1 LQQEDKQ
8 GIAPSMPENTLPE
21 RNLPERNLNAGAG
34 PMTDRTQRPF
44 AFTLI
49 GIGAATAAAHIG
61 NNFTTYLVGGLIDRF
76 SFTPFAMG
84 AWNMAETLSYAA
96 AMFVV
101 APRARAMDA
110 RVLAIIATVLV
121 TLAQA
126 GSALTG
132 DFALLFLGRIGTGL
146 GFGIMNSAVNLAAGR
161 TDHPARWI
169 SLGIAFQTL
178 LYTLVAL
185 GVPMIGAR
193 YGVSGMFVGLAGL
206 TVLLGA
212 MALFLPGGQDLG
224 EAEAA
229 EGSQQVP
236 NRPIGGE
243 GVRILV
249 AMALFTFGSLAIWP
263 FIERTAH
270 VIGIPATQFGQ
281 IQSLAVLMSALGNA
295 GLAIIIKR
303 LPRAWP
309 LAAAL
314 GVCGLTC
321 VLLTTVSSQAAFAA
335 AFVVF
340 MMSWFLT
347 YPLLLGLTYA
357 HDDSGRLA
365 VMTTGTWLLS
375 QSLGSLAAGG
385 MAQMFGGYTVVGP
398 IGGAIC
404 ILAIAAAMPV
414 ARRLDER
421 KRGER
426 RRGGR

>member
-1 LQQEDKQ
+1 MDSALDK
-8 GIAPSMPENTLPE
+8 APE
-21 RNLPERNLNAGAG
+21 R
-34 PMTDRTQRPF
+34 TTQRPL

-49 GIGAATAAAHIG
+49 GIGAATGAAHIG

-110 RVLAIIATVLV
+110 RVLAIIATLLV
-121 TLAQA
+121 ALAQA

-132 DFALLFLGRIGTGL
+132 DYALLFAGRIGTGL

-169 SLGIAFQTL
+169 SLGIAFQTI
-178 LYTLVAL
+178 LYTGVAL
-185 GVPMIGAR
+185 AVPMIGAR
-193 YGVSGMFVGLAGL
+193 YGVSGMFAGLAGL

-212 MALFLPGGQDLG
+212 MALFLPGGQDL
-224 EAEAA
+224 AEDGADSA
-229 EGSQQVP
+229 P

-270 VIGIPATQFGQ
+270 VIGIPATRFGQ

-295 GLAIIIKR
+295 GLAIVIKR

-340 MMSWFLT
+340 MVSWFLT

-385 MAQMFGGYTVVGP
+385 MAQLFGGYTVIGP

-414 ARRLDER
+414 ARRLDRLER
-421 KRGER
+421 GVM
-426 RRGGR
+426 G

>member
-1 LQQEDKQ
+1 MDSALGKTPRK
-8 GIAPSMPENTLPE
+8 A
-21 RNLPERNLNAGAG
+21 
-34 PMTDRTQRPF
+34 TQRPF

-49 GIGAATAAAHIG
+49 GIGAATGAAHIG

-110 RVLAIIATVLV
+110 RVLAIIATLLV
-121 TLAQA
+121 AIAQA

-132 DFALLFLGRIGTGL
+132 DYALLFSGRIGTGL

-169 SLGIAFQTL
+169 SLGIAFQTI
-178 LYTLVAL
+178 LYTVVAL
-185 GVPMIGAR
+185 AVPMMGAR

-212 MALFLPGGQDLG
+212 MALFLPGGQDL
-224 EAEAA
+224 AEDGVSPA
-229 EGSQQVP
+229 P

-270 VIGIPATQFGQ
+270 VIGIPATRFGQ

-295 GLAIIIKR
+295 GLAIAIKR

-340 MMSWFLT
+340 MVSWFLS

-357 HDDSGRLA
+357 HDESGRLA

-385 MAQMFGGYTVVGP
+385 MAQIFGGYTVIGP

-414 ARRLDER
+414 ARRLDMLER
-421 KRGER
+421 GVV
-426 RRGGR
+426 G

>member
-1 LQQEDKQ
+1 LIGMDSALDK
-8 GIAPSMPENTLPE
+8 APAQAT
-21 RNLPERNLNAGAG
+21 G
-34 PMTDRTQRPF
+34 RPF

-49 GIGAATAAAHIG
+49 GIGAATGAAHIG

-76 SFTPFAMG
+76 NFTPFAMG

-96 AMFVV
+96 AMFIV

-110 RVLAIIATVLV
+110 RVLAIIATLLV
-121 TLAQA
+121 ALAQA

-132 DFALLFLGRIGTGL
+132 DYALLFAGRIGTGL

-169 SLGIAFQTL
+169 SLGIAFQTI
-178 LYTLVAL
+178 LYTGVAL
-185 GVPMIGAR
+185 AVPMIGAR
-193 YGVSGMFVGLAGL
+193 FGVSGMFAGLAGL

-212 MALFLPGGQDLG
+212 MALFLPGGQDL
-224 EAEAA
+224 AEDGASPA
-229 EGSQQVP
+229 P

-270 VIGIPATQFGQ
+270 VIGIPATRFGQ

-295 GLAIIIKR
+295 GLAIVIKR

-340 MMSWFLT
+340 MVSWFLT

-385 MAQMFGGYTVVGP
+385 MAQLFGGYTVIGP

-414 ARRLDER
+414 ARRLDRLER
-421 KRGER
+421 GVM
-426 RRGGR
+426 G

>member
-1 LQQEDKQ
+1 MSDT
-8 GIAPSMPENTLPE
+8 I
-21 RNLPERNLNAGAG
+21 LNAAANPLAG
-34 PMTDRTQRPF
+34 RTQRPF

-49 GIGAATAAAHIG
+49 GIGAATGAAHIG

-96 AMFVV
+96 AMFLV

-110 RVLAIIATVLV
+110 RVLAIIATLLV
-121 TLAQA
+121 AVAQA

-132 DFALLFLGRIGTGL
+132 DYALLFLGRIGTGL

-169 SLGIAFQTL
+169 SLGIAFQTI
-178 LYTLVAL
+178 LYTFVAL
-185 GVPMIGAR
+185 AVPMMGAR
-193 YGVSGMFVGLAGL
+193 YGVSGMFAGLAGL

-212 MALFLPGGQDLG
+212 MTLFLPSGQDLAQNG
-224 EAEAA
+224 TSPA
-229 EGSQQVP
+229 P

-270 VIGIPATQFGQ
+270 VIGIPATKFGQ

-295 GLAIIIKR
+295 GLAIVIKR

-335 AFVVF
+335 AFVIF
-340 MMSWFLT
+340 MVSWFLT

-365 VMTTGTWLLS
+365 VITTGTWLLS

-385 MAQMFGGYTVVGP
+385 MAQLFGGYTVIGP

-404 ILAIAAAMPV
+404 ILAIVAAMPV
-414 ARRLDER
+414 ARRLDVLEASTI
-421 KRGER
+421 
-426 RRGGR
+426 

>member
-1 LQQEDKQ
+1 MEK
-8 GIAPSMPENTLPE
+8 A
-21 RNLPERNLNAGAG
+21 
-34 PMTDRTQRPF
+34 TQRPF
-44 AFTLI
+44 AFTLV
-49 GIGAATAAAHIG
+49 GIGAATGAAHIG

-96 AMFVV
+96 AMFLI

-110 RVLAIIATVLV
+110 RVLAIIATLLV
-121 TLAQA
+121 AVAQA

-132 DFALLFLGRIGTGL
+132 DYALLFLGRIGTGL

-169 SLGIAFQTL
+169 SLGIAFQTI
-178 LYTLVAL
+178 LYTFVAL
-185 GVPMIGAR
+185 AVPMMGAQ
-193 YGVSGMFVGLAGL
+193 YGVSGMFTGLAGL

-212 MALFLPGGQDLG
+212 MALFLPGGEDLTG
-224 EAEAA
+224 VGASPA
-229 EGSQQVP
+229 P
-236 NRPIGGE
+236 NRPIGPE
-243 GVRILV
+243 GMRIVV

-270 VIGIPATQFGQ
+270 VIGIPATRFGQ

-295 GLAIIIKR
+295 GLAIAIKR
-303 LPRAWP
+303 LPRTWP

-340 MMSWFLT
+340 MVSWFLT

-357 HDDSGRLA
+357 HDESGRLA

-385 MAQMFGGYTVVGP
+385 MAQLFGGYTVIGP
-398 IGGAIC
+398 IGGVIC
-404 ILAIAAAMPV
+404 MLAIVAAMPV
-414 ARRLDER
+414 ARRLDGLER
-421 KRGER
+421 GAMA
-426 RRGGR
+426 

>member
-1 LQQEDKQ
+1 MDSGVDSALNK
-8 GIAPSMPENTLPE
+8 APG
-21 RNLPERNLNAGAG
+21 RA
-34 PMTDRTQRPF
+34 TQRPF

-49 GIGAATAAAHIG
+49 GIGAATGAAHIG

-96 AMFVV
+96 AMFIV

-110 RVLAIIATVLV
+110 RVLAIIATLLV
-121 TLAQA
+121 ALAQA

-132 DFALLFLGRIGTGL
+132 DYGLLFAGRIGTGL

-169 SLGIAFQTL
+169 SLGIAFQTI
-178 LYTLVAL
+178 LYTGVAL
-185 GVPMIGAR
+185 AVPLIGAR
-193 YGVSGMFVGLAGL
+193 YGVSGMFAGLAGL

-212 MALFLPGGQDLG
+212 MALFLPGGQDL
-224 EAEAA
+224 A
-229 EGSQQVP
+229 EGGASPAP

-340 MMSWFLT
+340 MVSWFLT

-385 MAQMFGGYTVVGP
+385 MAQLFGGYTVIGP

-414 ARRLDER
+414 ARRLDMLER
-421 KRGER
+421 GVV
-426 RRGGR
+426 G